1 MKWGFSESRGRWSRH
16 KGRRPSLL
24 SFSPVNFQRLPS
36 MLCDGQQAQQE
47 HVSRL
52 GNVALLSL
60 CARVACM
67 CFYVYVYIHTYT

>member
-1 MKWGFSESRGRWSRH
+1 
-16 KGRRPSLL
+16 
-24 SFSPVNFQRLPS
+24 

-60 CARVACM
+60 CVRVACM